1 MSDAEPYKFQ
11 MERLGV
17 PIIEKQ
23 EWIDAAAAVLQA
35 LLTREDM
42 SWYGRCYQFE
52 PLAEFE
58 EV

>member
-1 MSDAEPYKFQ
+1 

-35 LLTREDM
+35 LLTREEM
-42 SWYGRCYQFE
+42 SWDGRCYQFE
-52 PLAEFE
+52 PLAEIE